1 MRNKIIVFL
10 LLCISLIFSGC
21 FSSWQEETG
30 TIILNLGSNSRAA
43 LPPSDE
49 ALDKLEYEVTFTGAK
64 EEFTL
69 NSKGREPV
77 KATVIPGD
85 WKITVK
91 AFTYVDYYNSTQ
103 VYVRERIMYAMGKET
118 VKVKPGQSNPVAVR
132 MSNMGEVGIFI
143 DVKDYNDKD
152 KENYIFTVTGIPL
165 LSEVENDT
173 KEYFYYESHNS
184 GYYMIEIES
193 GVWYFTVEVYLGS
206 KDDGSKAS
214 TDPCLIIINPGY
226 NDSVIT
232 FSPVS
237 Q

>member
-30 TIILNLGSNSRAA
+30 TIILNLGNNSRAA
-43 LPPSDE
+43 LPPNDE
-49 ALDKLEYEVTFTGAK
+49 ALDKLEYEITFTGAK

-77 KATVIPGD
+77 KSTVIPGD

-118 VKVKPGQSNPVAVR
+118 VKVKPGQSNPVTVK
-132 MSNMGEVGIFI
+132 MSNMGEVVIYI
-143 DVKDYNDKD
+143 DI
-152 KENYIFTVTGIPL
+152 ENFSEEKHYITVVGVHTI
-165 LSEVENDT
+165 SEVEPDD
-173 KEYFYYESHNS
+173 KEIIYYYTPPNP

-193 GVWYFTVEVYLGS
+193 GVWRFEVGVYALDNATLLSS
-206 KDDGSKAS
+206 KND
-214 TDPCLIIINPGY
+214 LIIINPGY
-226 NDSVIT
+226 NDSVIK
-232 FSPVS
+232 FSLEI

>member
-1 MRNKIIVFL
+1 MRNKIIIFL

-43 LPPSDE
+43 SPPSDE
-49 ALDKLEYEVTFTGAK
+49 ALDKLEYEVTFTGAN

-69 NSKGREPV
+69 NSKGRESV
-77 KATVIPGD
+77 KTTVIPGD

-91 AFTYVDYYNSTQ
+91 AFTYYNNKTQ
-103 VYVRERIMYAMGKET
+103 VPVRERIMYAMGKET
-118 VKVKPGQSNPVAVR
+118 VKVRPGQSNPVAVK

-143 DVKDYNDKD
+143 DVKNFSEEKH
-152 KENYIFTVTGIPL
+152 YITVVGVHTI
-165 LSEVENDT
+165 SEVEPDD
-173 KEYFYYESHNS
+173 KEIIYDYNPPNP

-193 GVWYFTVEVYLGS
+193 GVWRFEVGVYALANDTLLSS
-206 KDDGSKAS
+206 KND
-214 TDPCLIIINPGY
+214 LIIINPGY
-226 NDSVIT
+226 NDSVIK
-232 FSPVS
+232 FSLEI